1 MVELTVPWPTQL
13 NGVRR
18 LLTGLYEYRSLGS
31 MNADHASAPRG
42 HWELIVSRWD
52 PSEGALS
59 LLEHAGPDTLIPLDV
74 AIWASEIADPMNF
87 PTFSTAQLRAA
98 TVAAPPHRLKS
109 MRPGH
114 AILTT
119 RRLLQEWRD
128 SWLDPSNPPASSS
141 IGSDRSGPSP
151 TSSTAS
157 AISAEHDTA
166 LMLAQRL
173 KKSSPSTSRSR
184 RG

>member
-1 MVELTVPWPTQL
+1 
-13 NGVRR
+13 
-18 LLTGLYEYRSLGS
+18 
-31 MNADHASAPRG
+31 MNATPARTVYQ
-42 HWELIVSRWD
+42 LIVSKFD
-52 PSEGALS
+52 PSDGAWGIL
-59 LLEHAGPDTLIPLDV
+59 AGSSIDALISLDV
-74 AIWASEIADPMNF
+74 ACWAPEVADAMGF
-87 PTFSTAQLRAA
+87 PAFSTAQLRAA
-98 TVAAPPHRLKS
+98 TRAPDPHRLKA
-109 MRPGH
+109 MQPGH
-114 AILTT
+114 AIMTT
-119 RRLLQEWRD
+119 RRNLQSWRD
-128 SWLDPSNPPASSS
+128 SWLAPSNPPASSS